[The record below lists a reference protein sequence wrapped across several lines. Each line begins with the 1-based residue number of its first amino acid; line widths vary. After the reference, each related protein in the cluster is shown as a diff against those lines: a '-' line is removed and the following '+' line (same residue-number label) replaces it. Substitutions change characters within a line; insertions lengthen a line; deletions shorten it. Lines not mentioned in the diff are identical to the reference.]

1 MPRARPW
8 IIAGIAV
15 VAAALVTV
23 LYVIPVRDVH
33 AVRDIQAQPPP
44 SLSAL
49 VQDRNPQ
56 AMPEVAFSDA
66 AGRLHTLAAFKG
78 RYVLLNLWVT
88 WCAPCVKE
96 LPALARLQAALPRAR
111 LLVVTV
117 NVGRASAADT
127 EAFLKA
133 HDSASL
139 PVYLDSNIALIRAF
153 GAAGLPLSVLIDR
166 QGREVAR
173 ASGPADWDDKSAIAY
188 FKALTAS

>member
-1 MPRARPW
+1 MPRLSPW
-8 IIAGIAV
+8 IVAGAAAALAV
-15 VAAALVTV
+15 VAV
-23 LYVIPVRDVH
+23 LYVILVRDVH
-33 AVRDIQAQPPP
+33 AVRDVQARLPP

-49 VQDRNPQ
+49 VPDRRPQ
-56 AMPEVAFSDA
+56 AMSEVAFSDA
-66 AGRLHTLAAFKG
+66 SGGLHTLAAFKG
-78 RYVLLNLWVT
+78 RYVLLNLWAT

-96 LPALARLQAALPRAR
+96 LPALARLQAALPTAR
-111 LLVVTV
+111 LTVITV

-127 EAFLKA
+127 AAFLKA
-133 HDSASL
+133 HDAASL

-173 ASGPADWDDKSAIAY
+173 ASGPADWDAKSSIAY

>member
-33 AVRDIQAQPPP
+33 AVRNIQARLPP

-49 VQDRNPQ
+49 VADHAPQ
-56 AMPEVAFSDA
+56 AMPEVAFGDVF
-66 AGRLHTLAAFKG
+66 GGLHTLAAFKG
-78 RYVLLNLWVT
+78 RYVLLNLWAT

-96 LPALARLQAALPRAR
+96 LPALARLQAALPKAR
-111 LLVVTV
+111 FLVITV

-127 EAFLKA
+127 AAFLKA
-133 HDSASL
+133 HDAASL